1 MSAAVARP
9 PFYRTPSCCAVAT
22 CAFLLCVLRVEVE
35 AIITP
40 IAKTAHC
47 DISGSERAVT
57 QNQARLQA
65 TRGVDFL
72 KFLVWLVRA
81 VQSCFPGHARQG
93 LELPCLASTTF
104 FKTFMCH
111 AATLLR
117 LLRMN
122 ARGFAS
128 ARCTQPWD
136 PCALF
141 DATECGPRP
150 LAQLR
155 ESLESL
161 AADVAKE
168 VEVQGRP
175 ARRPRKRLPM
185 QTRSSEQKDLT
196 LWEDSPAAVYNPSQG
211 MLVLQ
216 QEQWHER
223 LTHDR
228 VLDWS
233 GRLRAQK
240 AKLQALAVPPEEPA
254 PPAVK
259 LPLPVVQE
267 VFDSLVKDPQD
278 EIQARLE
285 SKRQES
291 LALQLE
297 LILANPPLLLQ
308 KAMKTAGPV
317 KIRIAKVEASGPE
330 DGSYIVYFHGCDS
343 APRVERRLKRAASVL
358 ASALARRLLLGY
370 VRDLTFVPVAYS
382 SENQDAPSGTLW
394 RSRRRVRK
402 QQVVSAAESW
412 TSSMHF

>member
-1 MSAAVARP
+1 RCKISAH
-9 PFYRTPSCCAVAT
+9 T
-22 CAFLLCVLRVEVE
+22 
-35 AIITP
+35 
-40 IAKTAHC
+40 
-47 DISGSERAVT
+47 
-57 QNQARLQA
+57 
-65 TRGVDFL
+65 
-72 KFLVWLVRA
+72 
-81 VQSCFPGHARQG
+81 
-93 LELPCLASTTF
+93 
-104 FKTFMCH
+104 
-111 AATLLR
+111 
-117 LLRMN
+117 N

-128 ARCTQPWD
+128 T
-136 PCALF
+136 
-141 DATECGPRP
+141 P
-150 LAQLR
+150 LTQLR

-175 ARRPRKRLPM
+175 VRRPRKRLPM
-185 QTRSSEQKDLT
+185 HTTRSGSEEKDLT
-196 LWEDSPAAVYNPSQG
+196 VWQDSPAEVYNPSQG

-240 AKLQALAVPPEEPA
+240 AKLQVLAAPPEEPA

-259 LPLPVVQE
+259 LPPPVVQE
-267 VFDSLVKDPQD
+267 VFDSLAKDPQD

-308 KAMKTAGPV
+308 KAMKTAGPM
-317 KIRIAKVEASGPE
+317 KMRIAKVEASGPE
-330 DGSYIVYFHGCDS
+330 DGSYIVYFHCDS
-343 APRVERRLKRAASVL
+343 SARVERRLKRAAPVL

-370 VRDLTFVPVAYS
+370 VRDLTFVSDSGS
-382 SENQDAPSGTLW
+382 STTL
-394 RSRRRVRK
+394 R
-402 QQVVSAAESW
+402 A
-412 TSSMHF
+412 